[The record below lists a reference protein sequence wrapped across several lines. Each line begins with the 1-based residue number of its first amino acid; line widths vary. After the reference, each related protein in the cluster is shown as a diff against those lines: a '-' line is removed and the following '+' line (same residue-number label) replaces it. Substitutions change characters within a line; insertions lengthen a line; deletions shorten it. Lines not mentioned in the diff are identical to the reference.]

1 MTKDRQNRKTAPKS
15 PAPKPAVRAAAA
27 AAPPVARRPIVSS
40 AHLAANSMAEL
51 SEFEFALMMANN
63 AFNRWV
69 VRCMNAAGIGDL
81 AALDVLVLHSINHRD
96 RAKRLADICLV
107 LNIEDSHTVNYAVKK
122 LVRTGLVQGEKR
134 GKEIFYSTSAAGHEA
149 CLNYRKVREELLIH
163 GVRMLGHPDGDLS
176 HIADIMRALSGI
188 YDQAA
193 RAAASL

>member
-15 PAPKPAVRAAAA
+15 ADTATAPAS
-27 AAPPVARRPIVSS
+27 ARRPIVSS

-63 AFNRWV
+63 AFNRWCL
-69 VRCMNAAGIGDL
+69 RCMNAAGIGDL
-81 AALDVLVLHSINHRD
+81 AALDVLVIHSINHRD

-122 LVRTGLVQGEKR
+122 LIRQGLVEGERR
-134 GKEIFYSTSAAGHEA
+134 GKEIFYRTTAAGREA
-149 CLNYRKVREELLIH
+149 CLNYRKVREELLINS
-163 GVRMLGHPDGDLS
+163 VRMLGHPEGDLS